1 MNRYDLLKEIVEQV
15 EAFEHDKKTGEDL
28 NLNDFAQWLAI
39 KTQPKAASNTLNSLQ
54 EPIVFEGGVI
64 ESSETDELGTLVSL
78 LYRYVKIYAKRAM
91 ENSPLSN
98 VDDFSYLIIPMV
110 HGAMSKTELIAHN
123 AHEKT
128 TGMEIIKRLTKLGFL
143 AQTDDPTDGRSQ
155 LVHISETG
163 RSVLFPLLTEMRKVS
178 VIANGNL
185 SESELATLIHL
196 LRKLDVFHKGILN
209 HEKTV
214 DLNNILAKYF

>member
-1 MNRYDLLKEIVEQV
+1 MTRYDLMKEIVGQV
-15 EAFEHDKKTGEDL
+15 EAFEKDQKTGEDL
-28 NLNDFAQWLAI
+28 NFNDFAQWLAI
-39 KTQPKAASNTLNSLQ
+39 KTRPVPLFEPLNQQQ
-54 EPIVFEGGVI
+54 EPIVFDGGVL
-64 ESSETDELGTLVSL
+64 STETDELGTLVSL

-98 VDDFSYLIIPMV
+98 VDDFSYLIIPMA

-143 AQTDDPTDGRSQ
+143 VQTDDPSDGRSQ

-163 RSVLFPLLTEMRKVS
+163 RSALFPLLTEMRKVS

-185 SESELATLIHL
+185 SEIELTTLIHL

-214 DLNNILAKYF
+214 DLNGILAKYF